1 MNKQVNYPE
10 IFQFFVECAIG
21 FALVLGPILWMEYG
35 GFFKGADEDHNHF
48 RWHSLASFQDS
59 IDVDVLI
66 LGNSHAFTGINPKQ
80 LSSSLGM
87 TSFVLANNGI
97 GAKVAYWNLKE
108 ALELCSPQ
116 LILLETSILNQK
128 QTKAH
133 DIAYLVS
140 SIRAE
145 NARINPKF
153 KFASTWDTFTA
164 DEILYAW
171 SSVLLNHHLLVEMP
185 DRIRLNIT
193 KGLIDQ
199 QGILQRKGSR
209 EKLFLGRHVKYNAGI
224 SETDLLEYDRLGPV
238 VSSEN
243 AVVSDENEFYAQ
255 AIVDAAR
262 SSGAKI
268 GFVALPL
275 FHRHMAPSVAQ
286 SRSEALQG
294 IAEELEV
301 PFFNLQDHSMAAS
314 AEYFQATRHYNQHM
328 TLIGS
333 MKASQLISDWVD
345 SEFSDE
351 FYRPGREGDEK
362 WHNLF
367 RAEEGYLSY
376 FPAQQENPSVQYLLR
391 NVVTP
396 QMKVEE
402 IVVFEV
408 NNTLRKNLD
417 CFIKIRPD
425 EIRDNRLKN
434 EVLELDMLV
443 KDGEGTPQ
451 RIILSLQRDT
461 LLAPEDFWIYR
472 SPIPKVEVQQLLA
485 LKMQ

>member
-1 MNKQVNYPE
+1 MKKINYPA
-10 IFQFFVECAIG
+10 ILQFFIECAIG
-21 FALVLGPILWMEYG
+21 FALVLGPILWMESG
-35 GFFKGADEDHNHF
+35 GFFKDAKENHNHF
-48 RWHSLASFQDS
+48 RWHSLASFKDS

-116 LILLETSILNQK
+116 LILLETSLLNQK
-128 QTKAH
+128 ETKA
-133 DIAYLVS
+133 DDVATLIS

-145 NARINPKF
+145 NARLKPKF

-164 DEILYAW
+164 DEILHAW
-171 SSVLLNHHLLVEMP
+171 SSVLLNHHLLVEDP
-185 DRIRLNIT
+185 DRIRLNVT
-193 KGLIDQ
+193 KDLIDE
-199 QGILQRKGSR
+199 QGILQRKGSE
-209 EKLFLGRHVKYNAGI
+209 EKLFLGRYVKYNEGI

-238 VSSEN
+238 VSADN
-243 AVVSDENEFYAQ
+243 AVVSRENEIYAK

-275 FHRHMAPSVAQ
+275 FYRHMEPSVAQ
-286 SRSEALQG
+286 PRSEALQG
-294 IAEELEV
+294 IAKKHGA
-301 PFFNLQDHSMAAS
+301 PFLNLQDHSMASS
-314 AEYFQATRHYNQHM
+314 AECFQATRHYNQHM

-351 FYRPGREGDEK
+351 LYRPGREGDEK
-362 WHNLF
+362 WHGLF

-376 FPAQQENPSVQYLLR
+376 FPARQENPSVRYLLR

-417 CFIKIRPD
+417 VFIKIRPH
-425 EIRDNRLKN
+425 EIQDNRLKN
-434 EVLELDMLV
+434 DRLELDMIV
-443 KDGEGTPQ
+443 KDEEGLPQ
-451 RIILSLQRDT
+451 RIIVKLQRDT
-461 LLAPEDFWIYR
+461 LLRSEDFWIYR